1 MTRFIGLLVSIMLIS
16 FYPSVDGLAAEK
28 TVTPEPSTGATSG
41 GGTVSKEKESKKSG
55 QGDVQSRGLFS
66 KKKKKKKPVGGAAG
80 HSQPPEQTDP
90 PIHDQPG
97 AAR

>member
-1 MTRFIGLLVSIMLIS
+1 MRVGGVLATIMFAVL
-16 FYPSVDGLAAEK
+16 
-28 TVTPEPSTGATSG
+28 VTPMSGIAGESGTSAQPPQAAPNPGAKALSQG
-41 GGTVSKEKESKKSG
+41 ETVKKTDEK
-55 QGDVQSRGLFS
+55 DVQTRGLFS
-66 KKKKKKKPVGGAAG
+66 KKKKKKPVGGAAG